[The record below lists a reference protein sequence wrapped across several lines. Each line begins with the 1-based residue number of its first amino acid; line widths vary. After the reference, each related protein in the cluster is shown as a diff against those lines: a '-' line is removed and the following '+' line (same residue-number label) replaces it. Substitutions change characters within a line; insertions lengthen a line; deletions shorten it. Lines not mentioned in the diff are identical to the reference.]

1 MAQIP
6 HFKSEDEEA
15 KFWANHN
22 FMDYID
28 DTEEIEVEIA
38 PDLIKTIKKR
48 RKDIPS
54 IKIKLDSAQLMTI
67 RKIATSKKIDYLTLL
82 QGWIVEGVNREKSIL
97 TSRQN

>member
-6 HFKSEDEEA
+6 PFKSEDEEA
-15 KFWANHN
+15 KFWANRD

-38 PDLIKTIKKR
+38 PDLIKTIKER

-54 IKIKLDSAQLMTI
+54 IKIKLDSAQLTTI

-82 QGWIVEGVNREKSIL
+82 QGWIAEGVNREKSIL